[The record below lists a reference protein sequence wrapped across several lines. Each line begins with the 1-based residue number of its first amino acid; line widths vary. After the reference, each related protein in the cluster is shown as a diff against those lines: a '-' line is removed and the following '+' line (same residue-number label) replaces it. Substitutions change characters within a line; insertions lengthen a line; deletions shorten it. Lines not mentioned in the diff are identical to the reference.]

1 MSDNKKLEEKKKKVV
16 RFAQDPTIYEYEG
29 YEYEGYEY
37 EGYEYRDR
45 QDDGE
50 KDEKSSAYPKTL
62 EQQPIE
68 GNNPY
73 KVFRSSLFP
82 SSLNLDIQGKGKML
96 RKLGTKF
103 NKIINEQTSRQN
115 NSKPDYNVLLEKLEQ
130 ETYIANARPSQIVTR
145 GNNSMLLNNRNVEI
159 QFTYSDTLQ
168 RDLEN
173 AGFSLYEKEENNQKY
188 LAISID
194 PAITNKAIEEK
205 YNNTGADLPSKLNT
219 LKAKVDEQIAINE
232 NRIRK
237 SPYHGIISNIKD
249 KYKSTE
255 DFWGKIVQEQKNIS
269 LRQKSGR

>member
-1 MSDNKKLEEKKKKVV
+1 MSDNKKLEEKKKKVD
-16 RFAQDPTIYEYEG
+16 RFAQDPTI
-29 YEYEGYEY
+29 YEY

-50 KDEKSSAYPKTL
+50 KDGKSSAYPKTL
-62 EQQPIE
+62 EQQPMKEDKLDKRFI
-68 GNNPY
+68 
-73 KVFRSSLFP
+73 SLLLP
-82 SSLNLDIQGKGKML
+82 SSLNLDIQSKREML
-96 RKLGTKF
+96 GKLGTKF
-103 NKIINEQTSRQN
+103 DKIINEQTSRQN

-219 LKAKVDEQIAINE
+219 LKAKVDEQIEINE
-232 NRIRK
+232 NRINK
-237 SPYHGIISNIKD
+237 SPYNGIIKDIKD

-255 DFWGKIVQEQKNIS
+255 EDLWKNIVQKQKKIS
-269 LRQKSGR
+269 LGPESGR

>member
-1 MSDNKKLEEKKKKVV
+1 
-16 RFAQDPTIYEYEG
+16 
-29 YEYEGYEY
+29 
-37 EGYEYRDR
+37 
-45 QDDGE
+45 
-50 KDEKSSAYPKTL
+50 YPKTL

-237 SPYHGIISNIKD
+237 SPYHGIISDIKD
-249 KYKSTE
+249 KYKSTD